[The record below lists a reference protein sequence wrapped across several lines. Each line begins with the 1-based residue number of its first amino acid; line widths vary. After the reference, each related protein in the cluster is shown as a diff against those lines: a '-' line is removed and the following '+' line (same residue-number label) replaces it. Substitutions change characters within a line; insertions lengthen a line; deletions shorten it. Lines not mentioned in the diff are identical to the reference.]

1 MSHSLFQLQTET
13 TNMINGSRPY
23 LRILIER
30 FFLALFLSTSLLLAN
45 AQAAEQ
51 KNVLLICVDDL
62 RPELASFGASYIKSP
77 NVDQLAK
84 RGTSFHRHYV
94 NAPSC
99 GPSRFTLLT
108 GRFGAPGNMALFAR
122 AQANKKSSGEA
133 RPSMPEWFRK
143 LGFTTVSVGKVSH
156 HPGGLGGK
164 DWDDPEVVE
173 MPGAWDRHLMPV
185 GDWQHPRGT
194 MHGLANGEI
203 RVRGQMSVIQATEGP
218 DSIYPDGL
226 IVDKALQQ
234 LDLLSSDK
242 SKPFFLAVGLIKPHL
257 PFGCPKKY
265 LDLYAGVTLPAIPH
279 PDKPKGLSTWHK
291 SGEFFKGYSTD
302 GKDPRE
308 DQAFADEVRRHYAA
322 CVSYADASVGRI
334 IERLRQTGED
344 KNTIIVLWG
353 DHGWN
358 LGEHGIWGKHNLFE
372 EALRSPLI
380 VVEPGDTAVGQKT
393 MAIVETLDIF
403 PTICELA
410 EVSKPDFV
418 EGVSLVPIMK
428 DPGSTGRPA
437 IGYTRDQRTLR
448 TQTHRLILHKN
459 GGVELY
465 DHTSPEKET
474 KNIAQENSELVDQL
488 TTQLNERLSR
498 VRDR

>member
-1 MSHSLFQLQTET
+1 MPSCCAIKFVKFT
-13 TNMINGSRPY
+13 GC
-23 LRILIER
+23 
-30 FFLALFLSTSLLLAN
+30 FLCAFVVCLVLCASSAR
-45 AQAAEQ
+45 AAEP

-62 RPELASFGASYIKSP
+62 RPELASFGKSYIHSP
-77 NVDQLAK
+77 NIDALAK
-84 RGTSFHRHYV
+84 RGSSFQRHYV

-99 GPSRFTLLT
+99 GCSRYTLLT
-108 GRFGAPGNMALFAR
+108 GRYGPSNNQALFTR
-122 AQANKKSSGEA
+122 AAALKKNA
-133 RPSMPEWFRK
+133 ADVPPSMPEWFRK
-143 LGFTTVSVGKVSH
+143 LGYTPVSVGKVSH
-156 HPGGLGGK
+156 HPGGRGGE
-164 DWDDPEVVE
+164 DWDDDEVIE

-185 GDWQHPRGT
+185 GKWQHPRGI

-203 RVRGQMSVIQATEGP
+203 RVKGQMSVIQATEGP

-234 LDLLSSDK
+234 LDVLTADK

-265 LDLYAGVTLPAIPH
+265 LDQYADVELPAIPH
-279 PDKPKGLSTWHK
+279 PQKPEGLSTWHK
-291 SGEFFKGYSTD
+291 SGEFFGQYAMG
-302 GKDPRE
+302 GKDPRV
-308 DQAFADEVRRHYAA
+308 DAQFADEVRRHYAA

-334 IERLRQTGED
+334 VERLRQSGQD

-380 VVEPGDTAVGQKT
+380 VVDPSASETASGKMTDALV
-393 MAIVETLDIF
+393 ATLDIF
-403 PTICELA
+403 PTICELTGVA
-410 EVSKPDFV
+410 TPDFV
-418 EGVSLVPIMK
+418 EGRSLVPNMK
-428 DPGSTGRPA
+428 DPSLAGRPVVA
-437 IGYTRDQRTLR
+437 YKGKNRTLR
-448 TQTHRLILHKN
+448 TEGHRMIVHKN
-459 GGVELY
+459 GGIELY

-474 KNIAQENSELVDQL
+474 KNIAEENADLVAQL
-488 TTQLNERLSR
+488 TEQLNKLLPR